1 MLRIAIVEDEAQAS
15 QRIDRYCRMY
25 AAEKA
30 MDLSAVIY
38 DNPVD
43 FLEKYNGKFD
53 VVFMDIMMPLM
64 DGMECAGKL
73 REKDE
78 NVILC
83 FVTSMAQYAIR
94 GYEVNAFDFI
104 LKPVGYPEFHMKL
117 DRILRLL
124 NKRVEATVL
133 ISSKSGVNN
142 VAVRDLTY
150 VEVYNHMLIYHT
162 RGGQYEAYGKLSE
175 LEEDERFKRFIRVTP
190 SHLVNC
196 DYISSLTDDA
206 IIVSGVLL
214 PVSRRRRK
222 ECLEKMAVLLGG
234 GQA

>member
-15 QRIDRYCRMY
+15 QRIAKYCEMY
-25 AAEKA
+25 ASEKNT
-30 MDLSAVIY
+30 DISATVY

-43 FLEKYNGKFD
+43 FLQKYNGKFD

-64 DGMECAGKL
+64 NGMECAGKL

-104 LKPVGYPEFHMKL
+104 LKPVGYPEFYMKL

-124 NKRVEATVL
+124 KRRVEATVL
-133 ISSKSGVNN
+133 ISSRNNVNS

-150 VEVYNHMLIYHT
+150 VEVYNHMLVYHT
-162 RGGQYEAYGKLSE
+162 RSEQYEAYGKLSE
-175 LEEDERFKRFIRVTP
+175 LEEDERFKRFVRVSP

-196 DYISSLTDDA
+196 DCVSCLTEDT
-206 IIVSGVLL
+206 VTVNGTPL

-222 ECLEKMAVLLGG
+222 ECLEKMAALLGG
-234 GQA
+234 GPA